1 MIPGSRI
8 AWLLWPTVLCSL
20 SVVVY
25 VFHAYLFQRYLPG
38 SNPESFRR
46 FSAAAAF
53 YAFAWLLARMA
64 AAALTRKAKKKR
76 KTPRLLRELVS
87 ATLFAIATVATIGV
101 FLGQSAG
108 GILASSG
115 LIIAIL
121 GFAIRNVLA
130 DVLSGI
136 AIGVEAPYRIG
147 DWVGF
152 DATIRGRVTEIGWR
166 TTRILTPK
174 DTYMILPNSQI
185 SRQMLT
191 NYSAPRKQY
200 QGELEIVLS
209 HDISISD
216 GKQLLFDAALS
227 TSPAESLAPGQ
238 KPRVRATA
246 YTAEGVTYKIKY
258 WVPQFSDSTDCRDAI
273 LVAIDDAIRS
283 QGLALPV
290 ATPPRPQAIA
300 LRQPDTPDNPGA

>member
-1 MIPGSRI
+1 
-8 AWLLWPTVLCSL
+8 
-20 SVVVY
+20 
-25 VFHAYLFQRYLPG
+25 
-38 SNPESFRR
+38 
-46 FSAAAAF
+46 
-53 YAFAWLLARMA
+53 AFAWLLARMA
-64 AAALTRKAKKKR
+64 AAALTRKARKKR

-166 TTRILTPK
+166 TTRILTPN

-191 NYSAPRKQY
+191 NYS
-200 QGELEIVLS
+200 
-209 HDISISD
+209 
-216 GKQLLFDAALS
+216 
-227 TSPAESLAPGQ
+227 
-238 KPRVRATA
+238 
-246 YTAEGVTYKIKY
+246 
-258 WVPQFSDSTDCRDAI
+258 
-273 LVAIDDAIRS
+273 
-283 QGLALPV
+283 
-290 ATPPRPQAIA
+290 
-300 LRQPDTPDNPGA
+300 